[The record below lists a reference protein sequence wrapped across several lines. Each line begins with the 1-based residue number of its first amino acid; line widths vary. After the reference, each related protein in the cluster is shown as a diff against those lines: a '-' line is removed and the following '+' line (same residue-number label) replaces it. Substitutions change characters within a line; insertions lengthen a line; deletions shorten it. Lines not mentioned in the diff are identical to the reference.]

1 MGTQTLAFNRLGS
14 IVSSIGVVVSDLEK
28 IALLRIK
35 DDKKRAILE
44 RRRKQREADAAAEE
58 AQELNKVKKG
68 KVTSEGK
75 TKNKETNKKEK

>member
-1 MGTQTLAFNRLGS
+1 MIRKG
-14 IVSSIGVVVSDLEK
+14 
-28 IALLRIK
+28 
-35 DDKKRAILE
+35 AILE

-75 TKNKETNKKEK
+75 TKTKRLIRKKIVPLGGLVVFYNPLATY